1 MLDSVLYTMALTR
14 LTGYNFHVAVRLFR
28 ELGDGKAVF
37 DHRHDIA
44 AVLPEAT
51 PRLQELLSNWDDAL
65 SRAEAE
71 LSFIEKNRIKPL
83 LMGQPDYPQRLMDC
97 PDAPILLFYMGTA
110 NLNQQRV
117 INIIGTRHATV
128 YGQDIIRNFL
138 ADLGAQGIQPLVV
151 SGLAYGIDICAHRE
165 ALANGFETVGVLA
178 HGFDEIYPPRHRD
191 TASQMLQQGGLL
203 TEYMSQTRA
212 DKLNFV
218 KRNRIVAGM
227 CDATILVESAS
238 KGGGLITCSIAQ
250 DYGRSV
256 FAFPGAVN
264 AEYSM
269 GCNQLIRNNGAE
281 LITSASDFIEA
292 MGWQNDVLLQEAKS
306 GGIERELFPN
316 LSDDERRVVQLLSD
330 RGDMQPNV
338 LSLQANIP
346 IGSLTALLFKLEMKG
361 IVRQLAGG
369 SYHLLR

>member
-65 SRAEAE
+65 SRSEAE

-138 ADLGAQGIQPLVV
+138 ADLRAQGIQPLVV

-191 TASQMLQQGGLL
+191 TARQMLQQGGLL

-346 IGSLTALLFKLEMKG
+346 IGSLTALLFQLEMKG
-361 IVRQLAGG
+361 VVRQLAGG

>member
-191 TASQMLQQGGLL
+191 TARQMLQQGGLL

-227 CDATILVESAS
+227 CDATSLVESAS

-346 IGSLTALLFKLEMKG
+346 IGSLTALLFQLEMKG
-361 IVRQLAGG
+361 VVRQLAGG

>member
-65 SRAEAE
+65 SRSEAE

-138 ADLGAQGIQPLVV
+138 ADLRAPGIQPLVV

-191 TASQMLQQGGLL
+191 TARQMLQQGGLL

-316 LSDDERRVVQLLSD
+316 LSDDERRVVKLLSD

-346 IGSLTALLFKLEMKG
+346 IGSLTALLFQLEMKG
-361 IVRQLAGG
+361 VVRQLAGG

>member
-138 ADLGAQGIQPLVV
+138 ADLRAQGIQPLVV

-191 TASQMLQQGGLL
+191 TARQMLQQGGLL

-346 IGSLTALLFKLEMKG
+346 IGSLTALLFQLEMKG
-361 IVRQLAGG
+361 VVRQLAGG

>member
-191 TASQMLQQGGLL
+191 TARQMLQQGGLL

-227 CDATILVESAS
+227 CDATILVESAC

-346 IGSLTALLFKLEMKG
+346 IGSLTALLFQLEMKG
-361 IVRQLAGG
+361 VVRQLAGG

>member
-138 ADLGAQGIQPLVV
+138 ADLRAPGIQPLVV

-165 ALANGFETVGVLA
+165 ALAHGFETVGVLA

-191 TASQMLQQGGLL
+191 TARQMLQQGGLL

-346 IGSLTALLFKLEMKG
+346 IGSLTALLFQLEMKG
-361 IVRQLAGG
+361 VVRQLAGG

>member
-138 ADLGAQGIQPLVV
+138 ADLRAQGIQPLVV
-151 SGLAYGIDICAHRE
+151 SGLAYGIDICAHRS
-165 ALANGFETVGVLA
+165 ALEQGYETVGVLA
-178 HGFDEIYPPRHRD
+178 HGLDQIYPYRHRD
-191 TASQMLQQGGLL
+191 DAARMLRQGGLL
-203 TEYMSQTRA
+203 TEYMSQTEA
-212 DKLNFV
+212 LPNNFRQ
-218 KRNRIVAGM
+218 RNRLVAGM
-227 CDATILVESAS
+227 SDATILVESAI
-238 KGGGLITCSIAQ
+238 KGGGLITCRIAQ
-250 DYGRSV
+250 EYGRDV
-256 FAFPGAVN
+256 FAFPGAVGMP
-264 AEYSM
+264 YSE
-269 GCNQLIRNNGAE
+269 GCNRMIRNNTAA
-281 LITSASDFIEA
+281 LITSAEDFLEA
-292 MGWQNDVLLQEAKS
+292 MGWQTASQQPQAV
-306 GGIERELFPN
+306 ERQLFPD
-316 LSDDERRVVQLLSD
+316 LSPEEQLVV
-330 RGDMQPNV
+330 NV
-338 LSLQANIP
+338 LQQTNDLQLNVISVKTNIP
-346 IGSLTALLFKLEMKG
+346 IGQLAALLFQLELKG
-361 IVRQLAGG
+361 VVKPLAGG
-369 SYHLLR
+369 TYHLLN

>member
-117 INIIGTRHATV
+117 IDIIGTRHATV

-191 TASQMLQQGGLL
+191 TARQMLQQGGLL

-256 FAFPGAVN
+256 FSFPGAVN

-346 IGSLTALLFKLEMKG
+346 IGSLTALLFQLEMKG
-361 IVRQLAGG
+361 VVRQLAGG

>member
-138 ADLGAQGIQPLVV
+138 ADLRAPGIQPLVV

-191 TASQMLQQGGLL
+191 TARQMLQQGGLL

-346 IGSLTALLFKLEMKG
+346 IGSLTALLFQLEMKG
-361 IVRQLAGG
+361 VVRQLAGG

>member
-71 LSFIEKNRIKPL
+71 LAFIEKNRIKPL

-191 TASQMLQQGGLL
+191 TARQMLQQGGLL

-227 CDATILVESAS
+227 CAATILVESAS

-346 IGSLTALLFKLEMKG
+346 IGSLTALLFQLEMKG
-361 IVRQLAGG
+361 VVRQLAGG

>member
-65 SRAEAE
+65 SRSEAE

-138 ADLGAQGIQPLVV
+138 ADLRAQGIQPLVV

-191 TASQMLQQGGLL
+191 TARQMLQQGGLL

-338 LSLQANIP
+338 LSLQVNIP
-346 IGSLTALLFKLEMKG
+346 IGSLTALLFQLEMKG
-361 IVRQLAGG
+361 VVRQLAGG

>member
-117 INIIGTRHATV
+117 VNIIGTRHATV

-191 TASQMLQQGGLL
+191 TARQMLQQGGLL

-346 IGSLTALLFKLEMKG
+346 IGSLTALLFQLEMKG
-361 IVRQLAGG
+361 VVRQLAGG

>member
-191 TASQMLQQGGLL
+191 TARQMLQQGGLL

-346 IGSLTALLFKLEMKG
+346 IGSLTALLFQLEMKG
-361 IVRQLAGG
+361 VVRQLAGG

>member
-65 SRAEAE
+65 SRSEAE

-191 TASQMLQQGGLL
+191 TARQMLQQGGLL

-218 KRNRIVAGM
+218 KRNRIVAGI

-346 IGSLTALLFKLEMKG
+346 IGSLTALLFQLEMKG
-361 IVRQLAGG
+361 VVRQLAGG

>member
-65 SRAEAE
+65 SRSEAE

-191 TASQMLQQGGLL
+191 TARQMLQQGGLL

-346 IGSLTALLFKLEMKG
+346 IGSLTALLFQLEMKG
-361 IVRQLAGG
+361 VVRQLAGG

>member
-1 MLDSVLYTMALTR
+1 
-14 LTGYNFHVAVRLFR
+14 
-28 ELGDGKAVF
+28 
-37 DHRHDIA
+37 
-44 AVLPEAT
+44 
-51 PRLQELLSNWDDAL
+51 
-65 SRAEAE
+65 
-71 LSFIEKNRIKPL
+71 
-83 LMGQPDYPQRLMDC
+83 
-97 PDAPILLFYMGTA
+97 
-110 NLNQQRV
+110 
-117 INIIGTRHATV
+117 
-128 YGQDIIRNFL
+128 
-138 ADLGAQGIQPLVV
+138 
-151 SGLAYGIDICAHRE
+151 
-165 ALANGFETVGVLA
+165 
-178 HGFDEIYPPRHRD
+178 
-191 TASQMLQQGGLL
+191 
-203 TEYMSQTRA
+203 
-212 DKLNFV
+212 
-218 KRNRIVAGM
+218 M

-346 IGSLTALLFKLEMKG
+346 IGSLTALLFQLEMKG
-361 IVRQLAGG
+361 VVRQLAGG